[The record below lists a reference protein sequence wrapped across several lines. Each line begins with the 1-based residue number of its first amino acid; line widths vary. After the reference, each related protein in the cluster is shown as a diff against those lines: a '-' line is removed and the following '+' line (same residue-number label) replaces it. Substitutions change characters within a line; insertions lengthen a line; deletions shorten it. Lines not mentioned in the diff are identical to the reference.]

1 MKTEIDKSHTSNIR
15 KCCTKREP
23 SSDVGNIPKKLHE
36 YTEVREVLISLGC
49 RGFAS
54 IGARTVVARS
64 AALAALL
71 GAVVKLYRSD
81 GKTIG
86 Y

>member
-1 MKTEIDKSHTSNIR
+1 MKTEIDKSHTTNIR

-23 SSDVGNIPKKLHE
+23 SSDVGNFPKKLHE

-64 AALAALL
+64 AALL

-81 GKTIG
+81 GKPIG